1 MTYHDEVAQA
11 LKELGEQHRTA
22 GPPPHIEARLRAA
35 TRRASSGKR
44 VVPRWVWACAA
55 CLVLTVSVW
64 QMSRNH
70 LDRRDGEA
78 RVEQLSEFI
87 PVPGSEALPE
97 PVDRVIIRVQMAK
110 EDLRSYGFEI
120 PAPVGKE
127 LVRAEFIVGEDGLA
141 RAVRFVL

>member
-1 MTYHDEVAQA
+1 MTYHDEVTQA

-22 GPPPHIEARLRAA
+22 GPPPQIEARLRAA
-35 TRRASSGKR
+35 TRRASSAKR

-64 QMSRNH
+64 QMTRNRVDH
-70 LDRRDGEA
+70 RDGEA
-78 RVEQLSEFI
+78 RVEQLTEFVPI
-87 PVPGSEALPE
+87 PGSEALPE
-97 PVDRVIIRVQMAK
+97 PVDRVIVRVQMAK

-127 LVRAEFIVGEDGLA
+127 LVRAEFVVGEDGLA
-141 RAVRFVL
+141 RAVRFAL